1 MMRADSLHR
10 IGVPNKD
17 RAIRFS
23 PYCYCDTGWE
33 CTHTHT
39 VCSAKCFSVRVSC
52 QSFNSTPC
60 CFREPEKRAS
70 EKKPAGSTSP
80 PAGSPAPSTTPS
92 SATIRS
98 AFLPY
103 APAFSVILQCL
114 KMVHALTC
122 THKVSVST
130 DEATSYRF
138 IPFLASHRLTFNS
151 GIHIFTWYLKKMWG
165 QQECFCFSRTGNR
178 LESAKAGSR
187 QAAVDAAVQSAAAHG
202 AVQPGPAVFHTLQH
216 GKHTCELK
224 YLHKAAGRYHIQH
237 ISYFIY

>member
-1 MMRADSLHR
+1 M
-10 IGVPNKD
+10 
-17 RAIRFS
+17 
-23 PYCYCDTGWE
+23 
-33 CTHTHT
+33 HTHT
-39 VCSAKCFSVRVSC
+39 VCSAECFSVRVSC
-52 QSFNSTPC
+52 QSFNGAAC

-70 EKKPAGSTSP
+70 EKKPTGSTSP

-114 KMVHALTC
+114 KMVHALAH

-130 DEATSYRF
+130 DNATLNCVSYRL
-138 IPFLASHRLTFNS
+138 IPFLAMHILTFYS
-151 GIHIFTWYLKKMWG
+151 RIHILTWYLKKMWR
-165 QQECFCFSRTGNR
+165 QQACFCFSRTGDG
-178 LESAKAGSR
+178 LEGAEAGSR
-187 QAAVDAAVQSAAAHG
+187 QAAVDAAVQSAATHV

-216 GKHTCELK
+216 GKLK
-224 YLHKAAGRYHIQH
+224 YLHKTAGRYHIQH